1 MANGEKKIAEEMEKI
16 RTVIANVAKIDTDT
30 KTLKEKWEAYQN
42 IVPIKQDSSDQVTEI
57 LKVLM
62 GENYVTIE
70 NGNIIFRDEI
80 LKIYNNSASNIE
92 KQTNFGRKY
101 TDLITAIKN
110 DKKFEQIVINQDDKE
125 YKQPPQAGQ
134 QPTNFD
140 NVKNIILQIY
150 QVNQQSTSD
159 KYSEEEKQRIR
170 NYVNSSQSSKSGL
183 QEFQESMSAL
193 KKSIMDNYNASEI
206 TILDIAKKYSPSDT
220 RIKKDVLEKLMPTD
234 ISKDKAVNIV
244 SKLESIVQQISADN
258 ERMKGKFTVARRGG
272 RRRVMRGGSD
282 TEKEKRTTIDREFDN
297 LIKDI
302 TTFKG
307 ICEMLYKNLSRFT
320 STNKGNLSNKGED
333 SIFNKLYEKYLTE
346 KEGKTGTSDFIAA
359 NNLINNLKAND
370 VYPDIVLEI
379 DMRDKFVF
387 IAATLFMRIIAIM
400 IIDLIVDR
408 KLVTRMDTALFWYG
422 VTFSSILVLFV
433 LLVNYDSYK
442 LRVIFNYVNFHIGYS
457 TFLAYITQLWIFG
470 GMVYYIMLNIN
481 DSIITSAT
489 NDEERDRLKHKV
501 QVVSM
506 ITWIFLSIG
515 VLIV

>member
-16 RTVIANVAKIDTDT
+16 RTVIANIAKIDTDT

-57 LKVLM
+57 LNFLM
-62 GENYVTIE
+62 GENYTKIE
-70 NGNIIFRDEI
+70 NDKRVFKEAGLKTYDPTNINQEGLIRFGNKYKELLNEI
-80 LKIYNNSASNIE
+80 KKDTTKFKDINTEGATEYNQPQMNTSSSN
-92 KQTNFGRKY
+92 F
-101 TDLITAIKN
+101 
-110 DKKFEQIVINQDDKE
+110 DKVEQIIRH
-125 YKQPPQAGQ
+125 
-134 QPTNFD
+134 
-140 NVKNIILQIY
+140 IY
-150 QVNQQSTSD
+150 QANQQSTSD
-159 KYSEEEKQRIR
+159 KYSEEEKLRIR

-234 ISKDKAVNIV
+234 ISKAKAVNIV
-244 SKLESIVQQISADN
+244 SNLELIVQQINADN

-272 RRRVMRGGSD
+272 RRRVMRGGNI
-282 TEKEKRTTIDREFDN
+282 EKEKRESIDKEFGN
-297 LIKDI
+297 LIKNI
-302 TTFKG
+302 GEFKG
-307 ICEMLYKNLSRFT
+307 ICESLYKNLSRFT
-320 STNKGNLSNKGED
+320 STDKGNISNKGED
-333 SIFNKLYEKYLTE
+333 SIFNKLYETYLTE
-346 KEGKTGTSDFIAA
+346 KEGKTGTNDFIAA

-400 IIDLIVDR
+400 IIDLIVYR

-422 VTFSSILVLFV
+422 VTFSSILILFV
-433 LLVNYDSYK
+433 LIVNYDSYK

-457 TFLAYITQLWIFG
+457 NFLAYITQLWLFG

-515 VLIV
+515 VLIM

>member
-16 RTVIANVAKIDTDT
+16 RTVIANIAKIDTDT

-62 GENYVTIE
+62 SDDYMQTDNNIRVFKEAGLRVFSSSGVSTDKLVKFGNKYIE
-70 NGNIIFRDEI
+70 
-80 LKIYNNSASNIE
+80 LLA
-92 KQTNFGRKY
+92 
-101 TDLITAIKN
+101 AIKN
-110 DKKFEQIVINQDDKE
+110 DDKFKDINKN
-125 YKQPPQAGQ
+125 PPTTYNPPSSQNN
-134 QPTNFD
+134 TSSNFD
-140 NVKNIILQIY
+140 DVTKFILEVY
-150 QVNQQSTSD
+150 QANQQSTSG

-170 NYVNSSQSSKSGL
+170 NYVNYSQSSKSGL
-183 QEFQESMSAL
+183 QEFQESMNAL
-193 KKSIMDNYNASEI
+193 KKNIMDNYNASEI
-206 TILDIAKKYSPSDT
+206 TILDIAKKYSASDT
-220 RIKKDVLEKLMPTD
+220 RVKKDVLEKLMPTD
-234 ISKDKAVNIV
+234 ISKPKEVDIV

-272 RRRVMRGGSD
+272 RRAMRGGTVSE
-282 TEKEKRTTIDREFDN
+282 TTKRDAINRAFEELIGNID
-297 LIKDI
+297 K
-302 TTFKG
+302 FKK
-307 ICEMLYKNLSRFT
+307 ICETLYKNISRFT
-320 STNKGNLSNKGED
+320 STDKGNISNKGED
-333 SIFNKLYEKYLTE
+333 SIFNKLYETYLIE
-346 KEGKTGTSDFIAA
+346 KEGKVGTNDFIAS

-400 IIDLIVDR
+400 IIDLIVNR

-422 VTFSSILVLFV
+422 VTFSSILILFV
-433 LLVNYDSYK
+433 LMVNYDSYK
-442 LRVIFNYVNFHIGYS
+442 LRVIFNYVNFHIGY
-457 TFLAYITQLWIFG
+457 TNFLAYITQLWIFG

-515 VLIV
+515 VLIM